1 MPIETKIKS
10 HPKVTYLDTNNFY
23 GLAINAVYGSNLESV
38 KSNDR
43 FCTKK
48 YQSDSLTNNQQKGVV
63 ASNQDQIKMSL
74 SVKNVVVITFMC

>member
-43 FCTKK
+43 FYT
-48 YQSDSLTNNQQKGVV
+48 QKI
-63 ASNQDQIKMSL
+63 SK
-74 SVKNVVVITFMC
+74 